1 MNPTTVA
8 TVADNY
14 NLIPLDGE
22 GNPKYETLQD
32 FKNLIKKNP
41 SESWVKTN
49 PYSQNAKYLPIRIVE
64 ELLGEIF
71 PFFQVEQQGEP
82 KILGNS
88 VVISVQLKVY
98 NPILNQWMSYAGVGA
113 VPIELERAKYD
124 KAGVQTSG
132 ARNNIDFEYI
142 NSKAMH
148 KNVPAALSFAVNN
161 AAKKIGRLFGSHLNS
176 TETIG

>member
-1 MNPTTVA
+1 MNDTTIL
-8 TVADNY
+8 NNK
-14 NLIPLDGE
+14 NLIPLDNKGV
-22 GNPKYETLQD
+22 PKYNDLMA

-49 PYSQNAKYLPIRIVE
+49 PYSQNARYLPIRIVE
-64 ELLGEIF
+64 ELLSEIF
-71 PFFQVEQQGEP
+71 PFWQVIQNGEP

-88 VVISVQLKVY
+88 VVISVDLRVF

-113 VPIELERAKYD
+113 VPIELEKPKYN
-124 KAGVQTSG
+124 KEGVQTGGS
-132 ARNNIDFEYI
+132 RNNIDFEFI

-176 TETIG
+176 TETIL

>member
-1 MNPTTVA
+1 MSDLTILNGKE
-8 TVADNY
+8 
-14 NLIPLDGE
+14 LIPLDSKGA
-22 GNPKYETLQD
+22 PKYNDLMG
-32 FKNLIKKNP
+32 FKNLIKRNP
-41 SESWVKTN
+41 SERWVKTN
-49 PYSQNAKYLPIRIVE
+49 PYSQNARYLPIRIVE
-64 ELLGEIF
+64 ELLSEIF
-71 PFFQVEQQGEP
+71 PFWQVIQNGEP

-88 VVISVQLKVY
+88 VVVSVDLRVF
-98 NPILNQWMSYAGVGA
+98 NPIINQWMSYAGVGA
-113 VPIELERAKYD
+113 VPIELEKP
-124 KAGVQTSG
+124 KFNKEGVQISG

>member
-1 MNPTTVA
+1 MNELTVLNSR
-8 TVADNY
+8 D
-14 NLIPLDGE
+14 LIPLDKD
-22 GNPKYETLQD
+22 GNPKYNDLMD

-41 SESWVKTN
+41 SASWVKTN

-64 ELLGEIF
+64 ELLAEIF
-71 PFFQVEQQGEP
+71 PFWQVVQNGEP

-88 VVISVQLKVY
+88 VVISVDLKVF

-113 VPIELERAKYD
+113 VPIELEKPKFNAK
-124 KAGVQTSG
+124 GEQISG